1 MFVLGEEEISNFTG
15 SWDFV
20 IFKVRSPTV
29 SNGHLWTFKK
39 NCVARKCLFKKKCG
53 LDKFWPDHVRLDYIR
68 LD

>member
-39 NCVARKCLFKKKCG
+39 KLRCAEMLIQEKMRVGQVLA
-53 LDKFWPDHVRLDYIR
+53 
-68 LD
+68 